1 MINIKFVREHNK
13 LVSFD
18 ISGHAGYADSG
29 YDIICSAV
37 SAISYTIANGITEV
51 LSIEA
56 PYEIHDGFL
65 NMDIGVCSSVDIEK
79 SQVLLETML
88 LGFQSMKVN
97 YGDYINLTVEE
108 VQ

>member
-1 MINIKFVREHNK
+1 MINIKFVRKHNK

-18 ISGHAGYADSG
+18 ISGHAGYAENG

-51 LSIEA
+51 LVIKA

-65 NMDIGVCSSVDIEK
+65 KMNIGACSSEDIEK

-88 LGFQSMKVN
+88 LGFQNMKVN
-97 YGDYINLTVEE
+97 YGDYINVTVEE